1 MPSYR
6 EVMKQKAEKA
16 KPPVKPRK
24 VIPPE
29 LVLEK
34 AERRAAFLAA
44 KELKRL
50 NKGLPPLKLTP
61 FLL

>member
-1 MPSYR
+1 
-6 EVMKQKAEKA
+6 MKQKAEKA
-16 KPPVKPRK
+16 KPCVKRPK

-29 LVLEK
+29 VAVEK

-50 NKGLPPLKLTP
+50 KKGLPPLNP

>member
-16 KPPVKPRK
+16 KPRVKRPK

-29 LVLEK
+29 VALEK

-50 NKGLPPLKLTP
+50 KKGLPPLNP